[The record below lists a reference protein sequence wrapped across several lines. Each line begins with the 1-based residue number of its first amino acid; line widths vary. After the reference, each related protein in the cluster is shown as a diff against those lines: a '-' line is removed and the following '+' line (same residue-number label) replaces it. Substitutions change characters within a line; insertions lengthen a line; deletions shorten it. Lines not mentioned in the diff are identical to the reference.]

1 MIEILVAGNDLDYIN
16 MMKAE
21 LESID
26 CKVEVSLQYQDA
38 LNKLKHASHIGL
50 VVVDENVKDMDGK
63 EFCIRL
69 RSEIIQRPVYIIFL
83 KEKSHRTELI
93 DGFDFVA
100 DDYLNKPFSLEE
112 LEVRIRAGTKIIQ
125 LNKKIRAAEEMR
137 QISLKSGREA
147 QESLL
152 PVNFPDIPGME
163 IAARFLPSAFV
174 SGDIYNIFRLDENNV
189 GLYNIDVSGHGVSAA
204 LFSVGLSQ
212 RLTHN
217 LHPAGLLKVPSDEPP
232 YYRINP
238 PDEVVRVL
246 DEDDMLG
253 RYGRYFTM
261 VYAIVHLDTD
271 CVSFCRAGHN
281 LPLLL
286 HANGSAEHIDGG
298 GPPIGLGL
306 SKEGRES
313 KKIPLASGDEFILFS
328 DGINESYS
336 QNGKAGYGLQRI
348 KSILLEHLD
357 KPLGQSFDFLL
368 KDAKRHHNH
377 KEFSDDISIIGFKWE
392 R

>member
-1 MIEILVAGNDLDYIN
+1 MEILVAGNDPGYIN
-16 MMKAE
+16 MMRAE
-21 LESID
+21 LEKLE
-26 CKVEVSLQYQDA
+26 CKVEVSLQSRDA
-38 LNKLKHASHIGL
+38 LKKLNQASYIGL
-50 VVVDENVKDMDGK
+50 VVVDEFLEDIEGK
-63 EFCIRL
+63 EFCKRL
-69 RSEIIQRPVYIIFL
+69 RLEITQRPLYIILL
-83 KEKSHRTELI
+83 KGKSQRTELLE
-93 DGFDFVA
+93 GFDFVA
-100 DDYLNKPFSLEE
+100 DDYLNKPFNLEE

-125 LNKKIRAAEEMR
+125 LNKKLRATEEVK

-189 GLYNIDVSGHGVSAA
+189 GLYNIDVSGHGVPAA
-204 LFSVGLSQ
+204 LFSVGLNQ
-212 RLTHN
+212 RLTHD
-217 LHPAGLLKVPSDEPP
+217 LHSMGLLKIPSKKPP
-232 YYRINP
+232 YYWISP
-238 PDEVVRVL
+238 PDKVISVL

-261 VYAIVHLDTD
+261 VYAIVHLDTN

-281 LPLLL
+281 LPLMI
-286 HANGSAEHIDGG
+286 HADGSAEYLDGG

-306 SKEGRES
+306 SKEKRIREKVQLS
-313 KKIPLASGDEFILFS
+313 AGDEFILFS

-336 QNGKAGYGLQRI
+336 QKGDAEYGLLRV
-348 KSILLEHLD
+348 KAILSEHNAE
-357 KPLGQSFDFLL
+357 PLGQSFDILI
-368 KDAKRHHNH
+368 KDAKKHHGG